1 MKKAGPIILMVAPV
15 AIILIGLFLMPQ
27 FYLFRQSISLPPPV
41 GIDTYLQ
48 FFSER
53 FYLDML
59 GRTFLVAGLVTLI
72 CILCGFPLALWLARI
87 ETRFVP
93 LLLLITTFPLLVS
106 AVVRSFAWMVLF
118 FRNGLLSQTMAATGL
133 VSPGFQFMGATA
145 GVVIALGQV
154 MLPLMIITLYSVLR
168 TIDRDLENAAMN
180 LGASPWSTTWLVI
193 VPQMKG
199 GILAG
204 SLLVFSLSVGAF
216 ATPSLIGGSRVNMM
230 AIGIQEQALELFDWP
245 FAAAMAMILL
255 AAALIIAVVYG
266 RIISEQSHEP
276 R

>member
-1 MKKAGPIILMVAPV
+1 MVAPV
-15 AIILIGLFLMPQ
+15 AIILTGLFLMPQ
-27 FYLFRQSISLPPPV
+27 FYLFRQSVSLPPPFGV
-41 GIDTYLQ
+41 ETYLR
-48 FFSER
+48 FFSDG

-59 GRTFLVAGLVTLI
+59 GRTFTVAGLVTLI

-118 FRNGLLSQTMAATGL
+118 FRSGLLSQTMVATGIA
-133 VSPGFQFMGATA
+133 SPGFQFMGTTA

-193 VPQMKG
+193 IPQMKG

-216 ATPSLIGGSRVNMM
+216 ATPSLIGGARVNMM

-255 AAALIIAVVYG
+255 AAALIIAVAYG
-266 RIISEQSHEP
+266 RIISESSHEP